1 MNRKN
6 AFFQKHILNSKLPSA
21 DIVNK
26 IFREIFGFTRIR
38 KQVKTNVFQILTH
51 VVKNQKN
58 FDYNYFLAKN
68 CPLPND
74 WKNKK
79 KKFIEEAKLGGE
91 HRANVYK

>member
-1 MNRKN
+1 M
-6 AFFQKHILNSKLPSA
+6 I
-21 DIVNK
+21 
-26 IFREIFGFTRIR
+26 
-38 KQVKTNVFQILTH
+38 
-51 VVKNQKN
+51 VKNQKN

-79 KKFIEEAKLGGE
+79 KKFIEEVKLGGE